1 MRFRSLAC
9 DGADERRTRW
19 DGNARRRYGN
29 ARRFHA
35 TFDDGTNADA
45 PRSHDEFTLGLQTP
59 WQPRLQ
65 SNGSVWSFQPFQS
78 LRSIS
83 SIQPIQQRRLYR
95 RLRLSRVV
103 GLGLE
108 SLVQLGLEPLVG
120 LGLLVGMLQLRR
132 ACTHDRECSSPRSVG
147 TLHSPSTASTHT

>member
-19 DGNARRRYGN
+19 YGNARRRHGN
-29 ARRFHA
+29 ARRHA
-35 TFDDGTNADA
+35 TFDDGTNANA
-45 PRSHDEFTLGLQTP
+45 PRSHDEFTLGLQTL

-83 SIQPIQQRRLYR
+83 SIQPLQQRRLYR
-95 RLRLSRVV
+95 RLRLSRMV

-120 LGLLVGMLQLRR
+120 LGLLVGILRLRR
-132 ACTHDRECSSPRSVG
+132 A
-147 TLHSPSTASTHT
+147 